1 MATDNRIISA
11 KVKLFN
17 EEVENEKGKGKSE

>member
-1 MATDNRIISA
+1 MAMGKRIISA

-17 EEVENEKGKGKSE
+17 EEVENEE